1 MKKLSKVKEVLKE
14 LTIVKDKVKEM
25 PMVKV
30 TIEKLPKIKKEHRST
45 LTTYILGAIVIA
57 VLMILVVEKLT
68 EDTERLRASDTEEY
82 FVQRGDTVWNIAQNV
97 QGGTGVDLSETVYHI
112 MDIND
117 IQNAQIKEG
126 QKIVIPILANK

>member
-45 LTTYILGAIVIA
+45 LTIYILGAIVIA

>member
-97 QGGTGVDLSETVYHI
+97 QDGTGVDLSETVYHI